1 MRGRARRRGLAG
13 VGEPGVEVAAVGVDA
28 AVVGFQLD
36 RDAGVRRLEGGEPG
50 HEPLLGDRLDRDDA
64 DAAGPAALA
73 LGDAVDIGED
83 ALHLLQVGLT
93 SPIEAHA
100 ARAAV
105 EQRDVEVLLQQADAV
120 RDGGRGD
127 AELLGAAGE
136 ALLAGGGLEEAQA
149 FERGQEQHSKNLRTG
164 HFGNT

>member
-1 MRGRARRRGLAG
+1 M
-13 VGEPGVEVAAVGVDA
+13 
-28 AVVGFQLD
+28 VGFQLD

-73 LGDAVDIGED
+73 LGDAVDLGED
-83 ALHLLQVGLT
+83 ALHLLQVDLT

-120 RDGGRGD
+120 RDGGRSD

-149 FERGQEQHSKNLRTG
+149 FERRQEQHLKNLRTG